1 MALKENQTEASFT
14 HEELQSHSMAK
25 GGHLEAKEAK
35 DLYATDLEVE
45 IDPATDRRLFWKIS
59 GRILVIQV
67 ITYFLQSL
75 DKGILNYAS
84 IMGIKT
90 DAHLVGQDV
99 SLSQPFSVLFLSGAD
114 ARLLVFVAGDNPLH
128 WYSCR

>member
-1 MALKENQTEASFT
+1 MASKESDTGTSFT
-14 HEELQSHSMAK
+14 HEELQSKSTVMGSHV
-25 GGHLEAKEAK
+25 EAKERK
-35 DLYATDLEVE
+35 DPYAAGLGVE
-45 IDPATDRRLFWKIS
+45 IDTATDRRLFWKIS
-59 GRILVIQV
+59 GRILIIQV

-99 SLSQPFSVLFLSGAD
+99 SFYSIY
-114 ARLLVFVAGDNPLH
+114 VFFF
-128 WYSCR
+128 